1 MTGSSTAVHQNQL
14 KGRTLNTHAEGDF
27 LPYLYQLSVD
37 LLNQRQPDQV
47 AQMLVDEVARL
58 LRSPFTE
65 VMLYREERLVVMAYT
80 DREPFIKGDIIERAD
95 GRLAWQAFDTRKPAV
110 LENYSAWEFRRP
122 IYESS
127 HLYAVAD
134 VPMIVGDQCVGILA
148 IGRDTP
154 NDPFTDDEIQKSI
167 ILSQL
172 AGAAITNASLYA
184 DALREIEQRKQVE
197 EALRRSELQFRVMTD
212 NMREMVAYIDI
223 DGRIAYASP
232 SYYNG
237 LGYLPE
243 EMIGQYALDYIFP
256 EDHNLLSQLFQGAVF
271 HHTAAKLIEFR
282 CLHKAGYA
290 LWMEASGTMMRD
302 YRGDMIGVLLVL
314 RDIHERHELGKLRL
328 ESDRLA
334 VTLQKEQELSRLK
347 SHMMARIGHEFRTP
361 LANIQVTA
369 DMVIRYHDRM
379 TVEQRET
386 RLRSITPQV
395 QQITNMLDS
404 INAVVNPPR
413 VMDIIPVPLGEL
425 CDQLVHELR
434 DALSHRGPVEV
445 RITPHSLSV
454 NADRKL
460 LLRMLHH
467 ILLNAI
473 EFSPSSAPIMVTI
486 FEHEYHV
493 TIEVHDFGIG
503 IPADDQPRV
512 FEPFFRG
519 SNIGEV
525 SGLGVGLSIARATA
539 EAHGGT
545 IQVES
550 SLNQGTHVTIRLPK
564 VPPQETSEFAII
576 Q

>member
-1 MTGSSTAVHQNQL
+1 MTGSSVAVHQNQV
-14 KGRTLNTHAEGDF
+14 KGRTLNTHVEGDF
-27 LPYLYQLSVD
+27 LPSLYQLSVD

-65 VMLYREERLVVMAYT
+65 VMLYREERLVVMAHT
-80 DREPFIKGDIIERAD
+80 VAEPFLKGDIIERSE
-95 GRLAWQAFDTRKPAV
+95 GRLAWQAFDTLKPAV
-110 LENYSAWEFRRP
+110 LNNYSEWEFRRP

-134 VPMIVGDQCVGILA
+134 LPMIVGDQCVGVLA
-148 IGRDTP
+148 LGRDTP
-154 NDPFTDDEIQKSI
+154 NDLFTEDDLRKAI

-172 AGAAITNASLYA
+172 AGAAITNAALYA
-184 DALREIEQRKQVE
+184 EALREIEQRKLVE

-243 EMIGQYALDYIFP
+243 EMLGQYALDYIFP

-271 HHTAAKLIEFR
+271 HSSAAQLIEFR

-314 RDIHERHELGKLRL
+314 RDIHERHEIGKLRL
-328 ESDRLA
+328 ESDRLS

-347 SHMMARIGHEFRTP
+347 SRMMTRISHEFRTP
-361 LANIQVTA
+361 LAHIQVTA
-369 DMVIRYHDRM
+369 DMVTRYHDRM
-379 TVEQRET
+379 TADQREM

-413 VMDIIPVPLGEL
+413 AMDIIPVPLAEL

-434 DALSHRGPVEV
+434 EILANRGPVEV
-445 RITPHSLSV
+445 RITPHTLSI

-460 LLRMLHH
+460 LLQMLHH

-473 EFSPSSAPIMVTI
+473 EFSPLSSPIMVTI
-486 FEHEYHV
+486 LEHEHHV
-493 TIEVHDFGIG
+493 SIEVYDFGIG
-503 IPADDQPRV
+503 IPADEQSRV
-512 FEPFFRG
+512 FEPFYRG

-525 SGLGVGLSIARATA
+525 SGLGVGLSIARASA

-550 SLNQGTHVTIRLPK
+550 ALNQGTRVTIRLPK
-564 VPPQETSEFAII
+564 VAPQETTEFAII